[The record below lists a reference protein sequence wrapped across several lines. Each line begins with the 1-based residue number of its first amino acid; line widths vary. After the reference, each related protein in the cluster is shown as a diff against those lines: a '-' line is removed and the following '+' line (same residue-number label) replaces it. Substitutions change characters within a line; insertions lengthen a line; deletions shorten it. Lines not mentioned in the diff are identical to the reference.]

1 MLVYRVCRPEEF
13 EQIIGNGDFSVI
25 GGKFTLN
32 DTVSL
37 NSHEYEEAGN
47 YLHFFKELSSIILL
61 ANLKDHYLCYYDL
74 PEDLLEKYKGI
85 GYYQEPSLWM
95 NTSKL
100 EEYAIPSRLLNRE
113 FIVGIDRIKYGI
125 DIDDYIEDP
134 SFHDYIEMVYYQGK
148 DKKLVK
154 VSNVDGV

>member
-37 NSHEYEEAGN
+37 NSHEYEEDGN

-74 PEDLLEKYKGI
+74 PDDL
-85 GYYQEPSLWM
+85 
-95 NTSKL
+95 
-100 EEYAIPSRLLNRE
+100 YA
-113 FIVGIDRIKYGI
+113 GG
-125 DIDDYIEDP
+125 
-134 SFHDYIEMVYYQGK
+134 
-148 DKKLVK
+148 
-154 VSNVDGV
+154 

>member
-1 MLVYRVCRPEEF
+1 MIVYRVCKKDEF
-13 EQIIGNGDFSVI
+13 DCIINGTCLDDLGSYYNFDTS
-25 GGKFTLN
+25 KLN
-32 DTVSL
+32 THRYVE
-37 NSHEYEEAGN
+37 NEY
-47 YLHFFKELSSIILL
+47 YLHFFKDVGSVIFLGE
-61 ANLKDHYLCYYDL
+61 LKDNYLCYYDL

-100 EEYAIPSRLLNRE
+100 EEYAIPSRLLYRE

-134 SFHDYIEMVYYQGK
+134 SFHDYIEMVYYQGE

-154 VSNVDGV
+154 V